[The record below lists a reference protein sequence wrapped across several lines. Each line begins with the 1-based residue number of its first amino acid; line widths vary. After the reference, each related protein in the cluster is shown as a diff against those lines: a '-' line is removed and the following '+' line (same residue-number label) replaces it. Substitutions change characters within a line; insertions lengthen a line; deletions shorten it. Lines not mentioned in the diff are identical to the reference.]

1 MERIELDRVAAFT
14 DAVMAVAITLLALEI
29 DVPDL
34 PSGRENE
41 LGEELV
47 DLLPSFAAY
56 ALAFALVGRYWV
68 IHHRLFERLQAVDG
82 TLIALNLC
90 FLAAI
95 VLMPFATELIDE
107 YNKEPT
113 AAAVFGGLLGIAA
126 LIHAG
131 MIRHVRLSRL
141 LDEGAE
147 APSELVSIALAVLFL
162 LSVPVAFL
170 TTVAAHLVWA
180 SVLFVRYPLR
190 RLGR

>member
-1 MERIELDRVAAFT
+1 MERVELERVAAFT

-82 TLIALNLC
+82 MLIALNLC
-90 FLAAI
+90 FLAVI

-107 YNKEPT
+107 YNEEPI
-113 AAAVFGGLLGIAA
+113 AAAVFGGLLGVAG
-126 LIHAG
+126 LINTG
-131 MIRHVRLSRL
+131 MISHVRRSRFL
-141 LDEGAE
+141 HEGVE
-147 APSELVSIALAVLFL
+147 SPSEAVSIGIAVLFL

-170 TTVAAHLVWA
+170 SPLAAHLVWA
-180 SVLFVRYPLR
+180 SVLLVRFPLR
-190 RLGR
+190 RLAR